1 MFSDIG
7 KQTAQDCALKEKK
20 QMRCALWLS
29 QQTSWRQFPDG
40 SSGTGNAKQRTVI
53 SLSWIDGYQGLRRS
67 MWLKFVKQP
76 AREKGHAQ
84 REKERERSRELR
96 GGGGGG
102 VSLNLWMSTD
112 LYMRRGK
119 LCKVKKKPP
128 ESSKLNKSRSPH
140 REGNSSCSHNAEW
153 GHFTMHKTLDR
164 VLKGS
169 KVSSWP

>member
-102 VSLNLWMSTD
+102 SLWIFEWVLICTCVGGNSV
-112 LYMRRGK
+112 RSR
-119 LCKVKKKPP
+119 KKPL